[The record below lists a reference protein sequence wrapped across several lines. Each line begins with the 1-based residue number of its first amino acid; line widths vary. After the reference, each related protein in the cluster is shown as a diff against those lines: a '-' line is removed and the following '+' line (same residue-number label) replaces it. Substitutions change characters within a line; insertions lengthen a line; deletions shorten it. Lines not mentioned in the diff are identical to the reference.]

1 MKGWLSAAGERAD
14 RGVKDKGNML
24 RLNRLTDYA
33 ILVLG
38 VLHSRQHVWLS
49 SVQIAES
56 AQLTQAT
63 AAKVIKALVAAGLVQ
78 THRGTRGGCQLAR
91 PVSQISIAEV
101 VEAIEGPIALTAC
114 VDGAEE
120 PCSVQKGCFMGGNWN
135 RVNNALRGALLSVS
149 LADLFDPASLF
160 PEPASG
166 QTARPDG
173 QAEATDA

>member
-1 MKGWLSAAGERAD
+1 
-14 RGVKDKGNML
+14 ML
-24 RLNRLTDYA
+24 RLNRMTDYA

-38 VLHSRQHVWLS
+38 VLHSRQGVWLS
-49 SVQIAES
+49 SSQIAET

-63 AAKVIKALVAAGLVQ
+63 AAKLVKALVAAGLVE
-78 THRGTRGGCQLAR
+78 THRGTHGGSQLAR

-120 PCSVQKGCFMGGNWN
+120 PCSVQQGCFMGGNWN
-135 RVNNALRGALLSVS
+135 RVNNALRGALSSVS

-160 PEPASG
+160 PEPSSG
-166 QTARPDG
+166 QRSRSDI
-173 QAEATDA
+173 